1 MVVKTA
7 KRMNKEYIKE
17 KVDFYI
23 EVLKVLSA
31 FLIASAGGTLGMLF
45 KRNDELAFWIAIVGI
60 WASLTLL
67 LMIGGLAI
75 KIELL
80 LKELKDE

>member
-1 MVVKTA
+1 ME
-7 KRMNKEYIKE
+7 REYIKE
-17 KVDFYI
+17 KVKFYT

-45 KRNDELAFWIAIVGI
+45 KRDEELAFWIAIVGI

-80 LKELKDE
+80 LKELRNE

>member
-1 MVVKTA
+1 ME
-7 KRMNKEYIKE
+7 REYIKE
-17 KVDFYI
+17 KVKFYT

-31 FLIASAGGTLGMLF
+31 FLIASSGGTLGMLF
-45 KRNDELAFWIAIVGI
+45 KRDEKLAFWIAIVGI

-80 LKELKDE
+80 LKELRNE